1 MDQALRTHG
10 TIRGAAQA
18 IGMPKSTFAD
28 KARAWGLLTR
38 IRPRLPTDVKK

>member
-1 MDQALRTHG
+1 MKQALQTHG

-18 IGMPKSTFAD
+18 LGMPKSTFAD

-38 IRPRLPTDVKK
+38 MRPRLPTEPKK